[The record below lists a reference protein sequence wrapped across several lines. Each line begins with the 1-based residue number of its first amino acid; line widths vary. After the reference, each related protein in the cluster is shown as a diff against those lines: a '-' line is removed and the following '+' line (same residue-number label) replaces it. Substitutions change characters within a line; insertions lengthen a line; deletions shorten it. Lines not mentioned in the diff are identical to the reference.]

1 MPNAVPQAG
10 GCTVAV
16 TSIRRIFNP
25 TASEYLI
32 VSGPCANCG
41 IKVTNAPVT
50 RPSECPP
57 MTFLGLANGL
67 LGVQNTMNAVAAI
80 DDIITMSRCCRNRN
94 AKNNTKVA
102 AAVCHR

>member
-25 TASEYLI
+25 TASDNLI
-32 VSGPCANCG
+32 GPCPNCG
-41 IKVTNAPVT
+41 TKNANVPVR